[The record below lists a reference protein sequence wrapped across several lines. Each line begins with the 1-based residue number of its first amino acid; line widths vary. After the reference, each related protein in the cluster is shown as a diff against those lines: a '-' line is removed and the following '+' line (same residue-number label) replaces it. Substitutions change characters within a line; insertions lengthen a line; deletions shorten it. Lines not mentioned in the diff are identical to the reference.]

1 MGKFNKIYE
10 QVYQRYSKA
19 SAIPG
24 DYVKIRSNVKSSD
37 WYKNLDEA
45 RRAYVDNIIQL
56 QEDGKFILFSAIK
69 STQYETNRL
78 GSKEYIADIT
88 VEEAPGLYNNAL
100 SLPIELIEFD
110 EKSDVHRGTRTDKT
124 NEKEEKLTHKP
135 EPVEDAQVDVGN
147 SNKIE
152 GGDYKLATESESYT
166 SKYLS

>member
-1 MGKFNKIYE
+1 MGKFTELYE
-10 QVYQRYSKA
+10 EVYQRYEKT

-147 SNKIE
+147 SSKIE
-152 GGDYKLATESESYT
+152 GGNYELATESESYT